1 MTALPIMDPG
11 TANIVGFAGMVLIVA
26 AYAYVTA
33 VKQPNSFILHGTN
46 LVGAALLALSLLVN
60 TNLPSLVLEGV
71 WASVAIWGLVKAIRT
86 QRRNR
91 TEDP

>member
-1 MTALPIMDPG
+1 MTPIPIMHSDL
-11 TANIVGFAGMVLIVA
+11 ANIVGFAGMVLIVA

-33 VKQPNSFILHGTN
+33 AKQPNPFILHATN

-71 WASVAIWGLVKAIRT
+71 WASVAIWGLVKAFRT
-86 QRRNR
+86 KRRNR
-91 TEDP
+91 TESP

>member
-1 MTALPIMDPG
+1 MTSLPIMDSG

-33 VKQPNSFILHGTN
+33 VKQPNPVMLHGTN